1 MLLELKNSCHFKI
14 FPKMRQSL
22 KITQLATL
30 APMWSHWLLLPPLL
44 TVTMKA
50 TFVEV
55 GGMMKAVRPKRD
67 IKTLNYY

>member
-50 TFVEV
+50 TFVGCRWHDE
-55 GGMMKAVRPKRD
+55 GSATQKG
-67 IKTLNYY
+67 N